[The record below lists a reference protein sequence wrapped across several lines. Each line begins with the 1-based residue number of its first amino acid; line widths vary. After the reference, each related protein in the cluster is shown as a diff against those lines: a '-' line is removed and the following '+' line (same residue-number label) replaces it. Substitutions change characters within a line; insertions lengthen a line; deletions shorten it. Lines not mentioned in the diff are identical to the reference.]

1 MLWYNWDSGGERM
14 LRTYHIF
21 TYGFTAIEENII
33 GKMLPD
39 KKSVLVSA
47 DCFTDLVAC
56 NSYAILIH
64 AASVADEDFKMLWNY
79 YLKVGTN
86 ALEEIALFDTKNGYE
101 VDEITEQMI
110 GQIAQYMN
118 EDAVT
123 PAGWWVSWCY
133 PNGKFQDGYYDNVPD
148 FKHMNPCAVSLVD
161 KQNRMEFVKSAVKNF
176 EQHILK
182 HLKNLPYSK
191 SSMILT
197 EKQRGSIQYNFPL
210 YNS

>member
-1 MLWYNWDSGGERM
+1 M
-14 LRTYHIF
+14 LRTYYIF

-39 KKSVLVSA
+39 KKSVLVST
-47 DCFTDLVAC
+47 DCFTDLAAC

-133 PNGKFQDGYYDNVPD
+133 PNGKIQDGYYDDVPD